1 LRASFNK
8 SEVAAKKHLN
18 LGVNDFLI
26 ILKFL
31 GRQTEPV
38 KADICFVW
46 YTCVGGLY
54 LVRSIL

>member
-46 YTCVGGLY
+46 YTVHVWAAY
-54 LVRSIL
+54 T

>member
-1 LRASFNK
+1 MRASFNK

-31 GRQTEPV
+31 GRQTEPGKLRRIYV
-38 KADICFVW
+38 LYGIHVW
-46 YTCVGGLY
+46 AAYT
-54 LVRSIL
+54 